1 MRGGMPEASTQP
13 ESPRAVLQR
22 VFGYRDFR
30 GQQAAVI
37 DHVIDGGDALVLM
50 PTGGGKSLCY
60 QIPALVRTG
69 VGVVISPLIALMEDQ
84 VSALRRQGV
93 NAAALHS
100 ALPPETRAQ
109 TEQALAAGELD
120 LLYAAPERLINGDL
134 MGRLSHTRVALFA
147 IDEAHCVSQW
157 GHDFRPEYMQLHQ
170 LAARFPD
177 VPRLALTAT
186 ADNRTRQEIRQQ
198 LLPPEAEVFLG
209 SFDRANLHYEIH
221 LKDRPREQLLS
232 FIRDRHPGDSGI
244 VYCMSRRATE
254 QVADW
259 LNARS
264 IPALAY
270 HAGLSSDQRE
280 HHQNRFL
287 REDGLVMVAT
297 VAFGM
302 GIDKPDVRFVAH
314 LDLPKTLEAYYQETG
329 RAGRDGLPADAWM
342 VYGLKDIARVR
353 QLGIDTD
360 TPPDQQIR
368 SHQRLEALLAFCETA
383 DCRRPVLLAHFDESH
398 PGGCGRCDNCQAP
411 PRRWDATDAARRFL
425 SCVYRTGQRFGA
437 GHVIDVLT
445 GRITDRVR
453 QRGHDR
459 LSTFGIG
466 RDLGRDTWQS
476 VARQL
481 LAHGHLQTDRDG
493 RGILFL
499 SERCRGLLRGDT
511 PIEMREDVL
520 ASRQPPQR
528 RVSAND
534 VAVDPAAW
542 AALRAAR
549 RRIAED
555 EGIPPYVIF
564 HDATLV
570 AMLEQR
576 PASLA
581 EFAELPGVGANKL
594 KRYGERFLQVI
605 ADLPE
610 AADA

>member
-1 MRGGMPEASTQP
+1 MPATSTGKAN
-13 ESPRAVLQR
+13 PRAVLER

-30 GQQAAVI
+30 GQQAAII
-37 DHVIDGGDALVLM
+37 DHVIAGGDALVLM

-60 QIPALVRTG
+60 QIPALVRDG
-69 VGVVISPLIALMEDQ
+69 VSVVISPLIALMEDQ
-84 VSALRRQGV
+84 VAALRRQGV

-100 ALPPETRAQ
+100 GLPPETREGI
-109 TEQALAAGELD
+109 EQALARGDLD
-120 LLYAAPERLINGDL
+120 LLYVAPERLINSDL
-134 MGRLSHTRVALFA
+134 MGRLNRTPVALFA

-157 GHDFRPEYMQLHQ
+157 GHDFRPEYMQLHR
-170 LAARFPD
+170 LAERFPD

-186 ADNRTRQEIRQQ
+186 ADHRTREEIRQQ
-198 LLPPEAEVFLG
+198 LLPPDAEVFLG
-209 SFDRANLHYEIH
+209 SFDRVNLHYEIH
-221 LKDRPREQLLS
+221 LKDRPREQLLA
-232 FIRDRHPGDSGI
+232 FIRDRHPNESGI

-264 IPALAY
+264 VPALAY
-270 HAGLSSDQRE
+270 HAGLTAAQRD
-280 HHQNRFL
+280 HHQTRFL

-342 VYGLKDIARVR
+342 VYGLRDIARIR

-360 TPPDQQIR
+360 TPADHQIR

-383 DCRRPVLLAHFDESH
+383 DCRRPALLAHFDESH
-398 PGGCGRCDNCQAP
+398 PGGCGRCDNCLAP

-445 GRITDRVR
+445 GRISDRVR
-453 QRGHDR
+453 ERGHDR

-466 RDLGRDTWQS
+466 RDLGRHTWQS

-481 LAHGHLQTDRDG
+481 LAHGHLQPDRDG

-499 SERCRGLLRGDT
+499 SERCRGLLRGET
-511 PIEMREDVL
+511 QIEMREEAL
-520 ASRQPPQR
+520 ASPQPPQR
-528 RVSAND
+528 RVTGDD
-534 VAVDPAAW
+534 VAVDPTAW

-549 RRIAED
+549 RQIAED

-564 HDATLV
+564 HDATLI

-581 EFAELPGVGANKL
+581 EFAELPGVGASKL
-594 KRYGERFLQVI
+594 KRYGEVFLQVI